1 LEHEGYSVL
10 PRTSYFDYTKRKTN
24 AESLVVAGTDT
35 VPAAKQYRSA
45 PVVGVALLC
54 AATFQ
59 YFKFDLLFTVVHET
73 GNKERLLSY
82 KYNERL
88 MKY

>member
-1 LEHEGYSVL
+1 M
-10 PRTSYFDYTKRKTN
+10 
-24 AESLVVAGTDT
+24 AGTDT

-59 YFKFDLLFTVVHET
+59 YFKFDLVFPVVHET
-73 GNKERLLSY
+73 GNKERILSY
-82 KYNERL
+82 KYN
-88 MKY
+88 